1 MFERIRYPIMLR
13 NNIPDAY
20 SHEYMKIKLNSD
32 VDLPLQKNTKYE

>member
-1 MFERIRYPIMLR
+1 MLR